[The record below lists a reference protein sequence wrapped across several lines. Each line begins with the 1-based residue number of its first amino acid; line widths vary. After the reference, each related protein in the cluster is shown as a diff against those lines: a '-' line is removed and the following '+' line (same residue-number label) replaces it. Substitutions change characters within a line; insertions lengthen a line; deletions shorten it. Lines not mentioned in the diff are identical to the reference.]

1 MTARTTFLLLAL
13 TLHTPSMP
21 TAHIERGVAARYRKG
36 VMERVSR
43 VRHMEQPAGTCL
55 IARLTR
61 ADLGHWYMVSGRGHT
76 LRCLV
81 VDYAH
86 PRDRARIQARG
97 IIAEVRHEDAAVLCG
112 STRNPPRQCPIRI
125 WSTR

>member
-1 MTARTTFLLLAL
+1 MTARTTLLLLAL
-13 TLHTPSMP
+13 SLHTPSML
-21 TAHIERGVAARYRKG
+21 TAHVERGVAARYRKG

-61 ADLGHWYMVSGRGHT
+61 ADLGRWYMVQGRGHT

-86 PRDRARIQARG
+86 PRDRARIQARS
-97 IIAEVRHEDAAVLCG
+97 IIAEIRHEDAAVLCG
-112 STRNPPRQCPIRI
+112 SVRDSPRHCPIRV
-125 WSTR
+125 WRTQ